1 MKPKSLGI
9 LAVVTLVFVALA
21 WNASGTAQSGSR
33 LQEEALAAYPSF
45 ADRVNE
51 VVELEI
57 VGHDAR
63 FTVKQ
68 TDGAWGLVE
77 KSGYPVDFERVRD
90 VVVRLSELEPLEAK
104 TRRPDR
110 FALMGVEDPSQEGS
124 SAKRVVLRNAQGET
138 LCDMIVG
145 DTKFKGRTAT
155 VFVRP
160 ADRDQ
165 AYQCEGRVTF
175 EADPLNW
182 IDREVLK
189 LANGKVKS
197 LVIEHHDGEVV
208 RIERVGDSRD
218 YALQDVPAGRQPSHQ
233 AVANA
238 PATALSFLRLDDVRP
253 RGAVDFTVGPR
264 CKATYACDDGLV
276 LTVELAE
283 VEGATW
289 ARLNAAFAPPA
300 EGAEGADPEQA
311 THAEVEARA
320 LQRTFERWAY
330 QLPDFKADAIAKRAA
345 DLLIDAPAEEPEAA
359 PETAPTEEPPAGL
372 DEPDT
377 APTENDPSP
386 RDSDQ

>member
-21 WNASGTAQSGSR
+21 WNASGSAHSGSR
-33 LQEEALAAYPSF
+33 LQEEALADYPSF
-45 ADRVNE
+45 AERVND
-51 VVELEI
+51 VTELEI

-63 FTVKQ
+63 FSVKQ

-110 FALMGVEDPSQEGS
+110 FALMGVQDPAEEGS
-124 SAKRVVLRNAQGET
+124 SAKRVVLRDAQGET

-160 ADRDQ
+160 TDRNQ
-165 AYQCEGRVTF
+165 AYQCEGRVSF

-197 LVIEHHDGEVV
+197 VVIEHPDGEVV

-218 YALQDVPAGRQPSHQ
+218 YAVQDVPAGKLPSHQ
-233 AVANA
+233 GVANA

-253 RGAVDFTVGPR
+253 RAAVDFALSPR
-264 CKATYACDDGLV
+264 CKATYVCDDGLV
-276 LTVELAE
+276 LTLELAQ
-283 VEGATW
+283 VEEAAW
-289 ARLNAAFAPPA
+289 ARLSASFAPPA
-300 EGAEGADPEQA
+300 EGADVDPEDA
-311 THAEVEARA
+311 AHAEVEARA

-330 QLPDFKADAIAKRAA
+330 QLPDFKADSIAKRAA
-345 DLLIDAPAEEPEAA
+345 DLLIDAPVEEPEAA
-359 PETAPTEEPPAGL
+359 PETPAEELPAETDAPG
-372 DEPDT
+372 
-377 APTENDPSP
+377 TENDPSP

>member
-1 MKPKSLGI
+1 MKPKNLGI

-21 WNASGTAQSGSR
+21 WNASGTAESGSG
-33 LQEEALAAYPSF
+33 LQEEALAAFPSF
-45 ADRVNE
+45 ADRVND
-51 VVELEI
+51 VAELEI
-57 VGHDAR
+57 VGHDAH
-63 FTVKQ
+63 FAVKQ

-77 KSGYPVDFERVRD
+77 KSDYPVDFERVRD

-110 FALMGVEDPSQEGS
+110 FALMGVQDPAEEGS
-124 SAKRVVLRNAQGET
+124 TAKRVVLRDAQGET

-160 ADRDQ
+160 TGVNQ

-189 LANGKVKS
+189 LENGKVED
-197 LVIEHHDGEVV
+197 LVLEYPDGEVV
-208 RIERVGDSRD
+208 RIARVGDSRD
-218 YALQDVPAGRQPSHQ
+218 YAVQDVPAGKMPTHAS
-233 AVANA
+233 VANA

-253 RGAVDFTVGPR
+253 RAAVDFSVAPR
-264 CKATYACDDGLV
+264 CKATYTCDDGLV

-283 VEGATW
+283 VEEATW
-289 ARLNAAFAPPA
+289 ARLTASFAPPA
-300 EGAEGADPEQA
+300 EGADVDPEDA
-311 THAEVEARA
+311 SHAEVEARA
-320 LQRTFERWAY
+320 LQRTFDRWAY
-330 QLPDFKADAIAKRAA
+330 QLPDFKADSIAKRAA
-345 DLLIDAPAEEPEAA
+345 DLLIDVPAEEPEAA
-359 PETAPTEEPPAGL
+359 PETLPADGL
-372 DEPDT
+372 PVDAGTP
-377 APTENDPSP
+377 ATENDPSP